1 MAIDNGILIS
11 CADLQA
17 VGGIREIFLTNL
29 DNIAGITYDTATGKH
44 DISSLTTTVDWARFE
59 FKHEVAAMTI
69 NGTKEN
75 GSTAYEVGLN
85 FYLPN
90 ITGAKF
96 HELMNLSYDPGA
108 CIVACVKLNSGKQFV
123 IGLSERY
130 EALSGGSTQWLR
142 NQTFANLTT
151 IEGGSGSAYAD
162 DNGVTVTIMARQ
174 FDLPYE
180 YTGTMSIDSTNDFN
194 GETT

>member
-29 DNIAGITYDTATGKH
+29 SNVDAVTFDSSSAGKH
-44 DISSLTTTVDWARFE
+44 EISSITTTIDWARFE
-59 FKHEVAAMTI
+59 FKNEVAAMTI

-85 FYLPN
+85 FYLPH
-90 ITGAKF
+90 ISGDKF

-130 EALSGGSTQWLR
+130 AALGGSTPFHR
-142 NQTFANLTT
+142 NQTFANLST

-180 YTGTMSIDSTNDFN
+180 YTGTMSIDSSSASQ